1 MVPSNPPPVTTV
13 KFVAARIVDAGA
25 TGAVTA
31 ARRSATLGR
40 MPSVRSMGPAEWASL
55 LALSVLWGAA
65 FFFYKVLDDAGVPP
79 FTIAFMRVA
88 IAAVVLL
95 PVVVATGRR
104 LPASPQLWG
113 AFAITGL
120 LNNVLP
126 FSLIAFGETH
136 IVSGLAAVYNA
147 TMPLF
152 TVLLAHA
159 VTRDEKLTAP
169 KIAGVVIGLS
179 GVAIMMGP
187 SALRGLNAVAI
198 AQLACVAAAVVYA
211 CGAIY
216 ARRFRALGVDPL
228 VLSTGQLC
236 ASTVMALPLIVGI
249 DRPWALLQHLQ
260 PGVWAAWFGLAI
272 PSTALAY
279 VLYFRIIAVAGATNA
294 ASVTFLVPVSALL
307 LGTFAL
313 GERLEPSS
321 IAGMVAVFAGLAAI
335 DGRVFAW
342 IGRGGAR
349 RPA

>member
-1 MVPSNPPPVTTV
+1 
-13 KFVAARIVDAGA
+13 
-25 TGAVTA
+25 
-31 ARRSATLGR
+31 
-40 MPSVRSMGPAEWASL
+40 MGPAEWASL

-65 FFFYKVLDDAGVPP
+65 FYFYKVLDNAGVPP
-79 FTIAFMRVA
+79 FTIAFVRVA
-88 IAAVVLL
+88 IAAAVLL

-104 LPASPQLWG
+104 LPRAPQLWG

-136 IVSGLAAVYNA
+136 IVSGLAAIYNA
-147 TMPLF
+147 TTPLF
-152 TVLLAHA
+152 TALIAHA
-159 VTRDEKLTAP
+159 VLRDERLTAP
-169 KIAGVVIGLS
+169 KVAGIVVGLG

-187 SALRGLNAVAI
+187 SALHGLGAVSI

-216 ARRFRALGVDPL
+216 ARRFRALGIDPL

-236 ASTVMALPLIVGI
+236 ASTVMALPLIVLV
-249 DRPWALLQHLQ
+249 DRPWPLLAHLS
-260 PGVWAAWFGLAI
+260 PGVWGAWIGLAI

-279 VLYFRIIAVAGATNA
+279 VLYFRIIAVAGATSA

-313 GERLEPSS
+313 GERLAPSS
-321 IAGMVAVFAGLAAI
+321 IAGMIAVFAGLAAI
-335 DGRVFAW
+335 DGRVF
-342 IGRGGAR
+342 GLLRR
-349 RPA
+349 RPAA